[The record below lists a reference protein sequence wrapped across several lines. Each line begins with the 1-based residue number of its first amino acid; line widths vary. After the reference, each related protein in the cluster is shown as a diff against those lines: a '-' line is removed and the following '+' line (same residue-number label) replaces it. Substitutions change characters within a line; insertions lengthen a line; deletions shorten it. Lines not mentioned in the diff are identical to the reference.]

1 MDAESWLWVWLA
13 AAVLLALAELFTPFL
28 FFMISFAFGAALAA
42 LAAFLDAGLAVQWV
56 LFIVGSSAALLVLVP
71 IGRRMARAEADTEP
85 EGAHRWIGRTAVVL
99 EAIPGG
105 PHATGLVRL
114 ERAEWRAE
122 APGTAEIEAGQTV
135 RVVEVKGTR
144 LIVVPTSAEPLKYR
158 LGR

>member
-1 MDAESWLWVWLA
+1 MDAETWLWVWLA

-42 LAAFLDAGLAVQWV
+42 LAALLDATLVLQWA
-56 LFIVGSSAALLVLVP
+56 LFILGSGAALLVLVP
-71 IGRRMARAEADTEP
+71 IGRRMANAEPDTEP
-85 EGAHRWIGRTAVVL
+85 EGAHRWVGRTGVVL
-99 EAIPGG
+99 QAIPGG

-122 APGTAEIEAGQTV
+122 APGDSEIEAGQTV

>member
-1 MDAESWLWVWLA
+1 MDAESWLWFWLA

-28 FFMISFAFGAALAA
+28 FFMISFAIGAALAA
-42 LAAFLDAGLAVQWV
+42 LFSFFDAPLVLQWV
-56 LFIVGSSAALLVLVP
+56 VFIAGSGAALLVLVP
-71 IGRRMARAEADTEP
+71 IGHRLAKAEPDDEA
-85 EGAHRWIGRTAVVL
+85 EGAQRWVGRTAVVL
-99 EAIPGG
+99 QSIPGG

-122 APGTAEIEAGQTV
+122 APGQAEIEAGQMV

-144 LIVVPTSAEPLKYR
+144 LIVVPVGAEPLKDR